1 MICREIKW
9 RSPYSAFAPLA
20 GEVHAHLLHGGDL
33 SSAAEWSV
41 IAAFPEDV
49 LTLEGQDGDAWLQAL
64 QAKLNERAL
73 EREALPCD
81 APLLSG
87 LVGYVGY
94 EALAALEP
102 SLRLP
107 PSPYGFADAVF
118 GAYDATAVFSRQKRR
133 AWIAGRSEK
142 ACARLEAALGDND
155 ALPVK
160 PPPFTSLTSNFS
172 RRDYVAA
179 VDDITARIRNGDFY
193 QTNIAQCL
201 SAKTDA
207 PFSPFDLFRFI
218 AGGSDSF
225 FGAFLQYEQGG
236 ILSNSPERFFQVPPM
251 GNAPNRIVVEPIKG
265 TRSRAAFA
273 DEDAR
278 LAREL
283 QDDPKDRAENI
294 MIADLMR
301 NDLSKICK
309 DYSIRE
315 DAICELMS
323 LSRVH
328 HLVSRIS
335 GELQEGVSLTDI
347 LRALFPSGSITGAPK
362 IEAMRAIAKVEGV
375 GRGPY
380 CGAIGYIDDGGGA
393 DFAVAIRTMMTGD
406 AGQRLSV
413 PVGGGVT
420 LRSEPK
426 AEYEETLI
434 KASGALGGAI
444 DPWRYLS

>member
-41 IAAFPEDV
+41 IVAFPEEV
-49 LTLEGQDGDAWLQAL
+49 LTLAGQDCGAWLQTL
-64 QAKLNERAL
+64 QATLDERAL
-73 EREALPCD
+73 KRETLPCD

-94 EALAALEP
+94 EALAAMEP
-102 SLRLP
+102 SLDLP
-107 PSPYGFADAVF
+107 PSSHDFADAVF
-118 GAYDATAVFSRQKRR
+118 GVYDATVVFSRLRHK
-133 AWIAGRSEK
+133 AWVIGRSSS
-142 ACARLEAALGDND
+142 ACDRLQTALGTDD
-155 ALPVK
+155 PAPVAL
-160 PPPFTSLTSNFS
+160 PPFTTLTSNFS
-172 RRDYVAA
+172 RSDYIAA
-179 VDDITARIRNGDFY
+179 VDDIIARIRNGDFY
-193 QTNIAQCL
+193 QANIAQYL
-201 SAKTDA
+201 SATTDE

-218 AGGSDSF
+218 AGASDAF
-225 FGAFLQYEQGG
+225 FGAFLQYEHGA
-236 ILSNSPERFFQVPPM
+236 ILSNSPERFFQTPPRD
-251 GNAPNRIVVEPIKG
+251 NKPRRIAVEPIKG
-265 TRSRAAFA
+265 TRPRSEDAG
-273 DEDAR
+273 EDAR

-283 QDDPKDRAENI
+283 QIDPKDRAENI

-315 DAICELMS
+315 DAICELMT

-335 GELQEGVSLTDI
+335 GELCHDVAITDI
-347 LRALFPSGSITGAPK
+347 FQALFPSGSITGAPK
-362 IEAMRAIAKVEGV
+362 IEAMRTIAEIERA

-380 CGAIGYIDDGGGA
+380 CGAIGYIDDGGAA

-406 AGQRLSV
+406 AGRRLSV

-420 LRSEPK
+420 MRSEPQ
-426 AEYEETLI
+426 AEYDETLV

-444 DPWRYLS
+444 DPWRHLS